1 MYKYTIYDND
11 NEIIFSSN
19 DKRELDIFM
28 MINNSGSIYMF
39 HKENDIFI
47 MFFENYSI
55 YIKEM

>member
-11 NEIIFSSN
+11 NEIIFSSD